1 MSPARMAAN
10 VPLTMCARNSALMPE
25 NQQHQ
30 TNDTTA
36 KPCSVGYATL
46 KASAFA
52 NCQSIVRLLMA
63 FATGLF
69 NQSGYSARMAVTRN
83 KSENAAA
90 FARHGRLGTARTD

>member
-69 NQSGYSARMAVTRN
+69 NQSGYSASMAVAGN
-83 KSENAAA
+83 KNEKPAAV
-90 FARHGRLGTARTD
+90 ARHRGRGS